1 MPWKVVDRRARRRG
15 VLFVAAVVLAGCR
28 TGLNYPPAEVPRY
41 EGGPTVGA
49 AAASDT
55 IDIVSFNI
63 RYAHRIDLAIELL
76 RTDPALRR
84 GDVLLLNEMDEN
96 GTWLIAE
103 ALGMHYVYYPSVLH
117 RRTGRD
123 FGNAVLSR
131 WPIVEDER
139 IVLPHVARFQRT
151 QRTATAATLR
161 VGSDLVR
168 VYATHLGTF
177 FEIGPGARR
186 EQLRT
191 ILEDSRRYPYA
202 IIGGDMNDGY
212 IGTIVGEYGFT
223 WPTQEGPRTM
233 RFGRVDHIFVKNL
246 ATPDSAGAGTVR
258 DAADASDHS
267 PVWTRG
273 VLTRQ

>member
-1 MPWKVVDRRARRRG
+1 MAVDRPGAARRCG
-15 VLFVAAVVLAGCR
+15 VLFLAALALGGCR

-41 EGGPTVGA
+41 EGGPGGA
-49 AAASDT
+49 AAAPSDT
-55 IDIVSFNI
+55 LDIVAFNI
-63 RYAHRIDLAIELL
+63 RYAHRVDLAIELL
-76 RTDPALRR
+76 RTDSALRR
-84 GDVLLLNEMDEN
+84 ADVLLLNEMDEN

-103 ALGMHYVYYPSVLH
+103 ALGMHYVYYPAVLH

-151 QRTATAATLR
+151 ERTATAATLR
-161 VGSDLVR
+161 VGTELVR

-191 ILEDSRRYPYA
+191 ILEDSRRYRYA
-202 IIGGDMNDGY
+202 VIGGDMNDSR
-212 IGTIVGEYGFT
+212 IGSMVGEYGFT
-223 WPTQEGPRTM
+223 WPTREGPRTM
-233 RFGRVDHIFVKNL
+233 TFGRVDHIFVKNL

-258 DAADASDHS
+258 DVADASDHA
-267 PVWTRG
+267 PVWARG
-273 VLTRQ
+273 ILTRP